1 MKRALK
7 KADIAYWNK
16 GKGVIGYLAYVSG
29 DLTGVW
35 GNLTGVSGDL
45 TGVNGN
51 LTSVNGNI
59 DDCELTDDDR
69 KNGVDIKDLILR
81 KEVNH
86 D

>member
-16 GKGVIGYLAYVSG
+16 GKGVIGYLAY
-29 DLTGVW
+29 
-35 GNLTGVSGDL
+35 VSGDL

-69 KNGVDIKDLILR
+69 KNGVDIKDLISR
-81 KEVNH
+81 KEINN